1 MNSEKQEPGTGQT
14 PSPSERPSPAASR
27 LTKTEPENLSES
39 MESHSVNGSSGPA
52 PKKTTESSENE
63 ALSGSK
69 TTRQKKP
76 KSLMPVP
83 KLPPEENRESQA
95 LARLKVKR
103 EALQT
108 SPSITPMIK
117 STVKGGLNAALEA
130 MRFSIDDSD
139 IRAFLRTY
147 DKIPE
152 GDREHLSWEAICLAG
167 KVNPKHL
174 LGAIELA
181 VGSYCQ
187 KKSRLIAVSNHPEI
201 MEKRVEFAKM
211 AGGEK
216 DRTAL
221 DIMSGMQQSP
231 RGPTFVGKQ
240 VAVFNG
246 PGATSKD
253 DQGQVIEPKPETTTD
268 GFEDLFPP
276 PNDVQEKLVPIR
288 QRLLEG

>member
-1 MNSEKQEPGTGQT
+1 
-14 PSPSERPSPAASR
+14 
-27 LTKTEPENLSES
+27 
-39 MESHSVNGSSGPA
+39 
-52 PKKTTESSENE
+52 
-63 ALSGSK
+63 
-69 TTRQKKP
+69 
-76 KSLMPVP
+76 VP
-83 KLPPEENRESQA
+83 KLPENRESQA
-95 LARLKVKR
+95 LARLKVKP
-103 EALQT
+103 EQLAVAPQ
-108 SPSITPMIK
+108 ITPMIK
-117 STVKGGLNAALEA
+117 TTIKGGLNTALEA
-130 MRFSIDDSD
+130 MRFSTDDSE
-139 IRAFLRTY
+139 IRGFLRTY
-147 DKIPE
+147 DKIPME
-152 GDREHLSWEAICLAG
+152 DRETLSWEAISIAA

-253 DQGQVIEPKPETTTD
+253 EGGQVIDSKPETTTD
-268 GFEDLFPP
+268 GFDDLFPP
-276 PNDVQEKLVPIR
+276 PNEVQEKLVPIR
-288 QRLLEG
+288 QKLLGG